1 MSAAEDQDAD
11 SEENGKFDSL
21 KQYPF
26 LDILLLMHSLER
38 TFKVKACD
46 YHK

>member
-1 MSAAEDQDAD
+1 MSAAEDKDAD

-26 LDILLLMHSLER
+26 FDMFLGFSYE
-38 TFKVKACD
+38 KCWS
-46 YHK
+46 